1 MQRIHPERSAVQLAG
16 RSIAAPHGTQVRQSV
31 WHATARPWLY
41 LPNKPGDNLRNLSLY
56 ASASVRRR
64 RRHQRCGFLLFP
76 RSRWQLSSVPRGQTL
91 FLVKDE
97 TNDEGFPTNNPPPSP
112 RSDSSLCLSPHTPPC
127 LLAHR
132 GPTQHVAATA
142 ATAASANF
150 QRTLKSPY
158 CG

>member
-1 MQRIHPERSAVQLAG
+1 MQVAG
-16 RSIAAPHGTQVRQSV
+16 CSIAAPHGTQVRQSV
-31 WHATARPWLY
+31 WHTTARPWLY

-56 ASASVRRR
+56 ASASVRRHRRHRR

-76 RSRWQLSSVPRGQTL
+76 RSRSQLSSVPRGQTL
-91 FLVKDE
+91 FLLKDE
-97 TNDEGFPTNNPPPSP
+97 TNDGGFPTNKPP

-132 GPTQHVAATA
+132 GPTQHAAATA